1 MTTKTSQDD
10 RRRALEGMVAQVSR
24 RFPDVGTITAT
35 SLSERVPTGDVVL
48 VDVRSPA
55 ERAVS
60 ILPGAITPEELDERL
75 DELGDRTV
83 VAYCTVG
90 ARSSAYA
97 RRMGKRGVAVLNL
110 EGSLLAW
117 THAGGELADGS
128 SPTNRV
134 HVFGRKWNLA
144 ADGYEGVW

>member
-1 MTTKTSQDD
+1 MKRTASQED
-10 RRRALEGMVAQVSR
+10 RRRALEGMISQVDR
-24 RFPDVGTITAT
+24 RFPDVKTISAAT
-35 SLSERVPTGDVVL
+35 LRERVSANDTVL

-60 ILPGAITPEELDERL
+60 TLPGAITPEEFEGRL
-75 DELGDRTV
+75 EELGDCTV

-90 ARSSAYA
+90 ARSSKYA
-97 RRMGKRGVAVLNL
+97 RRMSRKGVPVLNL

-117 THAGGELADGS
+117 THVGGELTDGL
-128 SPTNRV
+128 SPTKKL
-134 HVFGRKWNLA
+134 HVFGPRWNLA

>member
-1 MTTKTSQDD
+1 MKRTASQDD
-10 RRRALEGMVAQVSR
+10 RRRSLDEMISQVGR
-24 RFPDVGTITAT
+24 RFPDVKTIDPAG
-35 SLSERVPTGDVVL
+35 LRERLPANDTVL

-60 ILPGAITPEELDERL
+60 TLPGAMTPEEFEDQLD
-75 DELGDRTV
+75 DLGDCTV

-90 ARSSAYA
+90 ARSSTYA
-97 RRMGKRGVAVLNL
+97 RRMGRKGVPVLNL

-117 THAGGELADGS
+117 THAGGELTDGS
-128 SPTNRV
+128 SPTKRL
-134 HVFGRKWNLA
+134 HVFGPRWNLA

>member
-1 MTTKTSQDD
+1 MAVSQNQKRQTLDGMISQVG
-10 RRRALEGMVAQVSR
+10 RRY
-24 RFPDVGTITAT
+24 PDVKTISAAELRERLTA
-35 SLSERVPTGDVVL
+35 GDTVL
-48 VDVRSPA
+48 VDVRTPA

-60 ILPGAITPEELDERL
+60 TLPGAITPEEFEARL
-75 DELGDRTV
+75 DEMGDCTV

-90 ARSSAYA
+90 ARSSGYA
-97 RRMGKRGVAVLNL
+97 RRMSRRDVPVLNL

-117 THAGGELADGS
+117 THAGGELTSGS
-128 SPTNRV
+128 SPTTRL

>member
-1 MTTKTSQDD
+1 MNSTASQED
-10 RRRALEGMVAQVSR
+10 RRRALEGMISQIGR
-24 RFPDVGTITAT
+24 RFPDVKTISAAA
-35 SLSERVPTGDVVL
+35 LRERLPANDTVL

-60 ILPGAITPEELDERL
+60 TLPGAITPEEFEGQLE
-75 DELGDRTV
+75 ELGDCTV

-90 ARSSAYA
+90 ARSSKYA
-97 RRMGKRGVAVLNL
+97 RRMSRKGVPVLNL

-117 THAGGELADGS
+117 THADGELTDGS
-128 SPTNRV
+128 SPTTRL
-134 HVFGRKWNLA
+134 HVYGPRWNLA

>member
-1 MTTKTSQDD
+1 MASQDE
-10 RRRALEGMVAQVSR
+10 RRRTLEGMVSRVRR
-24 RFPDVGTITAT
+24 RFPKVETISAAA
-35 SLSERVPTGDVVL
+35 LRERLPAGDTVL

-60 ILPGAITPEELDERL
+60 TLPGAITPGEFEDRRE
-75 DELGDRTV
+75 ELGDCTV

-90 ARSSAYA
+90 ARSSRYA
-97 RRMGKRGVAVLNL
+97 RRMGRKGVPVLNL

-117 THAGGELADGS
+117 THAGGELTDGS
-128 SPTNRV
+128 SATRRV
-134 HVFGRKWNLA
+134 HVFGPRWNLA

>member
-1 MTTKTSQDD
+1 MKNAASQED
-10 RRRALEGMVAQVSR
+10 RRRALEGMISQVGR
-24 RFPDVGTITAT
+24 RFPDVKTISAVA
-35 SLSERVPTGDVVL
+35 LRERLPADDTVL

-60 ILPGAITPEELDERL
+60 TLPGAITPEEFEGQLED
-75 DELGDRTV
+75 LGDCTV

-90 ARSSAYA
+90 ARSSKYA
-97 RRMGKRGVAVLNL
+97 RRMSRKGVPVLNL

-117 THAGGELADGS
+117 THAAGELTDGS
-128 SPTNRV
+128 SSTTKL
-134 HVFGRKWNLA
+134 HVFGPRWNLA

>member
-1 MTTKTSQDD
+1 MASQDE
-10 RRRALEGMVAQVSR
+10 RRRALDGMVSQVRR
-24 RFPDVGTITAT
+24 RFPDVETISATA
-35 SLSERVPTGDVVL
+35 LRERLPAADTVL

-60 ILPGAITPEELDERL
+60 TLPGAITPDEFESRR
-75 DELGDRTV
+75 DELGDCTV

-90 ARSSAYA
+90 ARSSTYA
-97 RRMGKRGVAVLNL
+97 RRMGRKGVPVLNL

-117 THAGGELADGS
+117 THAGGELAEGS
-128 SPTNRV
+128 SPTRKL
-134 HVFGRKWNLA
+134 HVFGPRWNLA

>member
-1 MTTKTSQDD
+1 MKRRASQED
-10 RRRALEGMVAQVSR
+10 RRRALEGMISRVRR
-24 RFPDVGTITAT
+24 RFPDVKTISAAT
-35 SLSERVPTGDVVL
+35 LRERVSANDTVL

-60 ILPGAITPEELDERL
+60 TLPGAITPEEFEGQRE
-75 DELGDRTV
+75 ELGDCTV

-90 ARSSAYA
+90 ARSSRYA
-97 RRMGKRGVAVLNL
+97 RRMGKKGVPVLNL

-117 THAGGELADGS
+117 THVGGELSDGS
-128 SPTNRV
+128 SPTKKL
-134 HVFGRKWNLA
+134 HVFGPRWNLA

>member
-1 MTTKTSQDD
+1 MTRKTSQDD
-10 RRRALEGMVAQVSR
+10 RRRALEGMVSQVGR
-24 RFPDVGTITAT
+24 RFPDVKTISAAA
-35 SLSERVPTGDVVL
+35 LSERLPANDTVL

-60 ILPGAITPEELDERL
+60 TLPGAITPEEFEGQLE
-75 DELGDRTV
+75 EPGDRTV

-90 ARSSAYA
+90 ARSSKYA
-97 RRMGKRGVAVLNL
+97 RRMSRKGVPVLNL

-117 THAGGELADGS
+117 THAGGELTDGS
-128 SPTNRV
+128 SPTKRL
-134 HVFGRKWNLA
+134 HVFGPRWNLA

>member
-1 MTTKTSQDD
+1 MTPSQDD
-10 RRRALEGMVAQVSR
+10 RRQALEGMMSQVGR
-24 RFPDVGTITAT
+24 RFPDVKTISAAALRER
-35 SLSERVPTGDVVL
+35 LSAGYTVL

-60 ILPGAITPEELDERL
+60 TLPGAISPDEFEDRL
-75 DELGDRTV
+75 EELGDCTV

-90 ARSSAYA
+90 ARSSRYA
-97 RRMGKRGVAVLNL
+97 RRMGKKGVPVLNL

-117 THAGGELADGS
+117 THAGGELTDGS
-128 SPTNRV
+128 SPTNRL
-134 HVFGRKWNLA
+134 HVFGPRWNLA

>member
-1 MTTKTSQDD
+1 MKEPVSQDD
-10 RRRALEGMVAQVSR
+10 KRRALDGMISQVSR
-24 RFPDVGTITAT
+24 RYPDVNTISAAA
-35 SLSERVPTGDVVL
+35 LRERLPGGDTVL

-60 ILPGAITPEELDERL
+60 TLPGAITPEEFEEQLDEI
-75 DELGDRTV
+75 GDCTV

-97 RRMGKRGVAVLNL
+97 RRMGRRGVPVLNL

-117 THAGGELADGS
+117 THAGGDLASGS
-128 SPTNRV
+128 GETRKV
-134 HVFGRKWNLA
+134 HVFGPKWNLA

>member
-1 MTTKTSQDD
+1 MKSTASQDD
-10 RRRALEGMVAQVSR
+10 RRHTLEGMISQVGR
-24 RFPDVGTITAT
+24 RFPDVKTIDAAA
-35 SLSERVPTGDVVL
+35 LRERIPANDTVL

-60 ILPGAITPEELDERL
+60 TLPGAITPDEFEGQL
-75 DELGDRTV
+75 DELGDCTV

-97 RRMGKRGVAVLNL
+97 RRMGRKGIPVLNL

-117 THAGGELADGS
+117 THAGGDLTDGS
-128 SPTNRV
+128 SPTNRL
-134 HVFGRKWNLA
+134 HVFGPKWNLT

>member
-1 MTTKTSQDD
+1 MTGSQDE
-10 RRRALEGMVAQVSR
+10 RRRALDGMVSQVSR
-24 RFPDVGTITAT
+24 RYPDVETISAAA
-35 SLSERVPTGDVVL
+35 LRERLPASDTVL
-48 VDVRSPA
+48 VDVRAPA

-60 ILPGAITPEELDERL
+60 TLPGAITPEELEGQL
-75 DELGDRTV
+75 DELGDCTV

-97 RRMGKRGVAVLNL
+97 RRMGRRGFPVLNL

-117 THAGGELADGS
+117 THEGGELTNGS
-128 SPTNRV
+128 SPTTKL
-134 HVFGRKWNLA
+134 HVFGPKWNLT

>member
-1 MTTKTSQDD
+1 MNRKASQDE
-10 RRRALEGMVAQVSR
+10 RRRALDGMISQVGR
-24 RFPDVGTITAT
+24 RFPDVKTIDAVE
-35 SLSERVPTGDVVL
+35 LRERLPADDTVL
-48 VDVRSPA
+48 VDVRPPA

-60 ILPGAITPEELDERL
+60 TLPDAITPEELEGRL
-75 DELGDRTV
+75 DELGDCTV

-97 RRMGKRGVAVLNL
+97 RRMGRKGVPVLNL

-117 THAGGELADGS
+117 THAGGELTDGS
-128 SPTNRV
+128 SPTNRL
-134 HVFGRKWNLA
+134 HVFGPKWNLA

>member
-1 MTTKTSQDD
+1 MKEPVSQDD
-10 RRRALEGMVAQVSR
+10 KRRALDGMISQVSR
-24 RFPDVGTITAT
+24 RYPDVNTISAAA
-35 SLSERVPTGDVVL
+35 LRERLPGGDTVL

-60 ILPGAITPEELDERL
+60 TLPGAITPEEFEEQLDEI
-75 DELGDRTV
+75 GDCAV

-97 RRMGKRGVAVLNL
+97 RRMGRRGVPVLNL

-117 THAGGELADGS
+117 THAGGDLASGS
-128 SPTNRV
+128 GETRKV
-134 HVFGRKWNLA
+134 HVFGPKWNLA

>member
-1 MTTKTSQDD
+1 MTRSNDQK
-10 RRRALEGMVAQVSR
+10 RRALDEMIAQVGR
-24 RFPDVGTITAT
+24 RYPDVPTIGAAA
-35 SLSERVPTGDVVL
+35 LRERLPANDTVL

-60 ILPGAITPEELDERL
+60 TLPGALAPEEFEERL
-75 DELGDRTV
+75 DELGDCTV

-90 ARSSAYA
+90 ARSSRYA
-97 RRMGKRGVAVLNL
+97 RRMGGRGVAVLNL

-117 THAGGELADGS
+117 THAGGPLTDGS
-128 SPTNRV
+128 SPTNRL
-134 HVFGRKWNLA
+134 HVFGPKWNLA

>member
-1 MTTKTSQDD
+1 MKNAASQED
-10 RRRALEGMVAQVSR
+10 RRRTLEGMISQVGR
-24 RFPDVGTITAT
+24 RFPEVGTISAVTLRARLPANDT
-35 SLSERVPTGDVVL
+35 VL

-60 ILPGAITPEELDERL
+60 TLPGAITPEEFEGRL
-75 DELGDRTV
+75 EELGDCTV

-90 ARSSAYA
+90 ARSSKYA
-97 RRMGKRGVAVLNL
+97 RRMSRKGVPVLNL

-128 SPTNRV
+128 SPTTRL
-134 HVFGRKWNLA
+134 HVFGPRWNLA

>member
-1 MTTKTSQDD
+1 MNSTASQDD
-10 RRRALEGMVAQVSR
+10 RRRALEGMISQVGR
-24 RFPDVGTITAT
+24 RFPDVKTISAAA
-35 SLSERVPTGDVVL
+35 LRERLPADDTVL

-60 ILPGAITPEELDERL
+60 TMPGAITPEELEGRL
-75 DELGDRTV
+75 DELGDCTV

-90 ARSSAYA
+90 ARSSKYA
-97 RRMGKRGVAVLNL
+97 RRMGRKGVPVLNL

-117 THAGGELADGS
+117 THAGGELTDGP
-128 SPTNRV
+128 SPTKRV
-134 HVFGRKWNLA
+134 HVFGPKWNLA

>member
-1 MTTKTSQDD
+1 MKRTASQDD
-10 RRRALEGMVAQVSR
+10 RRHSLDEMISQVGR
-24 RFPDVGTITAT
+24 RFPDVKTIDPAG
-35 SLSERVPTGDVVL
+35 LRERLPANDTVL

-60 ILPGAITPEELDERL
+60 TLPGAMTPEEFEDQLD
-75 DELGDRTV
+75 DLGDCTV

-90 ARSSAYA
+90 ARSSTYA
-97 RRMGKRGVAVLNL
+97 RRMGRKGVLVLNL

-117 THAGGELADGS
+117 THAGGELTDGS
-128 SPTNRV
+128 SPTKRL
-134 HVFGRKWNLA
+134 HVFGPRWNLA

>member
-1 MTTKTSQDD
+1 MKRTVSQED
-10 RRRALEGMVAQVSR
+10 RRRALDGMISKIGR
-24 RFPDVGTITAT
+24 RFPDVKTISAAA
-35 SLSERVPTGDVVL
+35 LRERLPANDTVL

-60 ILPGAITPEELDERL
+60 TLPGAITREEFEGQL
-75 DELGDRTV
+75 DELGDCTV

-90 ARSSAYA
+90 ARSSRYA
-97 RRMGKRGVAVLNL
+97 RRMGRRGVPVLNL

-117 THAGGELADGS
+117 THAGGELTDGS
-128 SPTNRV
+128 SSTKRL
-134 HVFGRKWNLA
+134 HVFGPRWNLP

>member
-1 MTTKTSQDD
+1 MNRTASQED
-10 RRRALEGMVAQVSR
+10 RRRTLEGMVSQVR
-24 RFPDVGTITAT
+24 RAFPDVKTIDPAA
-35 SLSERVPTGDVVL
+35 LRERLPANDTVL

-60 ILPGAITPEELDERL
+60 TLPGAITPDELEDRL
-75 DELGDRTV
+75 DDLGDCTV

-90 ARSSAYA
+90 ARSSRYA
-97 RRMGKRGVAVLNL
+97 RRMSRRGVPVLNL

-117 THAGGELADGS
+117 THAGGELTDGS
-128 SPTNRV
+128 SPTKRL
-134 HVFGRKWNLA
+134 HVFGPRWNLA

>member
-1 MTTKTSQDD
+1 VKNAASQED
-10 RRRALEGMVAQVSR
+10 RRRALEGMISQVGR
-24 RFPDVGTITAT
+24 RFPDVKTISAAA
-35 SLSERVPTGDVVL
+35 LRERLPADDTVL

-60 ILPGAITPEELDERL
+60 TLPGAITPEEFEGQLED
-75 DELGDRTV
+75 LGDCTV

-90 ARSSAYA
+90 ARSSKYA
-97 RRMGKRGVAVLNL
+97 RRMSRKGVPVLNL

-117 THAGGELADGS
+117 THAAGELTDGS
-128 SPTNRV
+128 STTTKL
-134 HVFGRKWNLA
+134 HVFGPRWNLA

>member
-1 MTTKTSQDD
+1 MKEPVSQDD
-10 RRRALEGMVAQVSR
+10 KRRALDGMISQVSR
-24 RFPDVGTITAT
+24 RYPDVNTISAAA
-35 SLSERVPTGDVVL
+35 LRERLPGGDTVL

-60 ILPGAITPEELDERL
+60 TLPGAITPEDFEEQLDEI
-75 DELGDRTV
+75 GDCAV

-97 RRMGKRGVAVLNL
+97 RRMGRRGVPVLNL

-117 THAGGELADGS
+117 THAGGDLASGS
-128 SPTNRV
+128 GETCKV
-134 HVFGRKWNLA
+134 HVFGPKWNLA

>member
-1 MTTKTSQDD
+1 MKEPVSQDD
-10 RRRALEGMVAQVSR
+10 KRRALDGMISQVSR
-24 RFPDVGTITAT
+24 RYPDVNTISATA
-35 SLSERVPTGDVVL
+35 LRERLPGGDTVL

-60 ILPGAITPEELDERL
+60 TLPGAITPEEFEEQLDEI
-75 DELGDRTV
+75 GDCTV

-97 RRMGKRGVAVLNL
+97 RRMGRRGVPVLNL
-110 EGSLLAW
+110 EGRLLAW
-117 THAGGELADGS
+117 THAGGDLASGS
-128 SPTNRV
+128 GETRKV
-134 HVFGRKWNLA
+134 HVFGPKWNLA

>member
-1 MTTKTSQDD
+1 MKSTASQED
-10 RRRALEGMVAQVSR
+10 RRQALEGMISQVGR
-24 RFPDVGTITAT
+24 RFPDVQTISAAT
-35 SLSERVPTGDVVL
+35 LRERLSANDTVL

-60 ILPGAITPEELDERL
+60 ILPGAITPEEFEGQLE
-75 DELGDRTV
+75 ELGDCTV

-90 ARSSAYA
+90 ARSSKYA
-97 RRMGKRGVAVLNL
+97 RRMSRKGVPVLNL

-117 THAGGELADGS
+117 THAGGELTDGS
-128 SPTNRV
+128 SPTKRL
-134 HVFGRKWNLA
+134 HVFGPRWNLA

>member
-1 MTTKTSQDD
+1 MKNAASQED
-10 RRRALEGMVAQVSR
+10 RRRALERMISQVGR
-24 RFPDVGTITAT
+24 RFPEVRTISAAE
-35 SLSERVPTGDVVL
+35 LRERLPANDTVL

-60 ILPGAITPEELDERL
+60 TLPGAIIPEEFEGQLE
-75 DELGDRTV
+75 ELGDCTV

-90 ARSSAYA
+90 ARSSKYA
-97 RRMGKRGVAVLNL
+97 RRMSRKGVPVLNL

-117 THAGGELADGS
+117 THAGGELTDGS
-128 SPTNRV
+128 SQTTRL
-134 HVFGRKWNLA
+134 HVYGPRWNLA